1 LARRLRFTVQ
11 ALYKYYPSKAA
22 LYDALF
28 REGTRIAAGYWDVA
42 VESRDSFWDKLEAA
56 LDTFMRFAHD
66 YPELNEL
73 TFSRPV
79 PGFVPSEESMQESI
93 RVLQKTD
100 AMIAEAIARGE
111 LRS

>member
-1 LARRLRFTVQ
+1 
-11 ALYKYYPSKAA
+11 
-22 LYDALF
+22 
-28 REGTRIAAGYWDVA
+28 
-42 VESRDSFWDKLEAA
+42 
-56 LDTFMRFAHD
+56 MRFAHD